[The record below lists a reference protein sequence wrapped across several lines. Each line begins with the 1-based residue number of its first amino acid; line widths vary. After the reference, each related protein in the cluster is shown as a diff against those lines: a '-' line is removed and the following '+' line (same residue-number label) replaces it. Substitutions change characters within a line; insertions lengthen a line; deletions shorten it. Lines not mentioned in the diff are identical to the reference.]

1 MKLFSCLVAVLLF
14 LFQAAPG
21 KGQDPHGVCIYEAMS
36 LVAAPFRDVPY
47 FLVLELKGK
56 MKPK

>member
-21 KGQDPHGVCIYEAMS
+21 KGQDPGGVCIYE
-36 LVAAPFRDVPY
+36 VRVFVIPFRDVPY
-47 FLVLELKGK
+47 FLVLELKGQ